1 MSNLRG
7 GGVVQFFEGS
17 SLIRRSTMCC
27 VGIRRRECPLLWL
40 SLGQRTRGRFPRK
53 LGGLL
58 TRIDIVGVGFRVIEL
73 FCVFDLRGHPN
84 GTTKRMY
91 ILVSRT

>member
-58 TRIDIVGVGFRVIEL
+58 TRIDIVGVGYRVIEV
-73 FCVFDLRGHPN
+73 FCVFYLGHYPN